1 MCVCVCCELRG
12 KATGD
17 FTAWYFCKAPERNM
31 PQAIVMLQT
40 NEEGAMCD
48 LCKFALSL
56 TFSFF
61 FHSLSSPPSPQCLTL
76 KWHRNQTIS
85 RREIK
90 VLLCPLALVN
100 MATMFENVAFI
111 IQVLPFSHTL
121 SVFFLLTLFLFF
133 FHTELLTLLSY
144 SCSN

>member
-1 MCVCVCCELRG
+1 
-12 KATGD
+12 
-17 FTAWYFCKAPERNM
+17 M

-56 TFSFF
+56 TFSFLF
-61 FHSLSSPPSPQCLTL
+61 CSLSSSPSPQCLTL

-111 IQVLPFSHTL
+111 TQVFSFSRTL
-121 SVFFLLTLFLFF
+121 SVLVLLTVFLFF
-133 FHTELLTLLSY
+133 FKT
-144 SCSN
+144 